1 MPFTIRDATPTDLR
15 AIVAIYNE
23 SIPGRLA
30 TADTERVS
38 VESRQEWFLEHT
50 PDKRPLWVAEKIVSA
65 DPDSIHGSDWMR
77 LPYQEQT
84 AADITGWLS
93 FQSFYGRP
101 AYHITAE
108 ISLYVA
114 PEWRRKGVGRT
125 LLREAVRRAP
135 SFGLRSLV
143 AYVFA
148 HNEPSLRLLESFG
161 FERWGLLPGIAEM
174 DGVERDLVIL
184 GRRV

>member
-1 MPFTIRDATPTDLR
+1 MNIRDATLDDLP
-15 AIVAIYNE
+15 AIVAIYTQ

-30 TADTERVS
+30 TADTAPVS
-38 VESRQEWFLEHT
+38 VESRQQWFKDHT
-50 PDKRPLWVAEKIVSA
+50 PDSRPLWVAEQTVAA

-77 LPYQEQT
+77 LPYSEETT
-84 AADITGWLS
+84 AEITGWLS

-114 PEWRRKGVGRT
+114 PEWRRKGVGRA
-125 LLREAVRRAP
+125 LLAEAIRRAP
-135 SFGLRSLV
+135 ELGLRTLV

-161 FERWGLLPGIAEM
+161 FQRWGLLPGIAVM
-174 DGVERDLVIL
+174 DGLERDLVIL
-184 GRRV
+184 GWRVV